1 MVIKT
6 RSAKET
12 IQLGDR
18 IGKSLKPNDVVALT
32 GDLGAGKTTLI
43 QGIAKGMGIKNW
55 VTSPTFTI
63 INEFKGRLDLFHV
76 DLYRIEG
83 LDEIEDIALEE
94 YFHKDGVTVIEWA
107 EKAGGILPASRIN
120 IKIDFESENARK
132 ITIKGIEL

>member
-1 MVIKT
+1 LVIKT
-6 RSAKET
+6 RSGQET
-12 IQLGDR
+12 IQLGKR
-18 IGKSLKPNDVVALT
+18 IGRSLKPNDIIALT

-83 LDEIEDIALEE
+83 LEEIEDIALEE
-94 YFHKDGVTVIEWA
+94 YFNKDGVTVIEWA
-107 EKAGGILPASRIN
+107 EKAGDILPASRIN
-120 IKIDFESENARK
+120 IKIDFESENERN
-132 ITIKGIEL
+132 IIIKGMEL